1 MVTLKRVA
9 VAVMGIA
16 MLLAAG
22 AVAWFLWFQQ
32 GVAASRPVV
41 GTIDHYAG
49 YRADLTPLQVTI
61 SAAGRQAPWRT
72 TADDLRANVHMWRRM
87 HVADWNGVPEPL
99 RQQGLD
105 RMLAA
110 YHQVLVSPRTWDA
123 MRVDDWDRVPQP
135 VRTVAFRHMMAYW
148 SGYYD
153 VGGVFD
159 LPPQLVADT
168 LAAVVMSESWFDHRA
183 VFVNRF
189 GNRDIGL
196 AAASDYARE
205 RMRQLHQQGV
215 VDMGPSDADYV
226 NPWVATRFVAVWM
239 ALLLDEAGGDLD
251 LAVRAYHR
259 GIAEAGDSLGAA
271 YLAMVRNRLNRFI
284 RNRDA
289 PPAWDYLWK
298 TGRQV
303 ERQAWPWLVPR
314 LPSG

>member
-1 MVTLKRVA
+1 MVKPKRVA
-9 VAVMGIA
+9 AAVIGIA
-16 MLLAAG
+16 LLFAGG
-22 AVAWFLWFQQ
+22 AVAWFLWFQH

-41 GTIDHYAG
+41 GSIDHYAA

-72 TADDLRANVHMWRRM
+72 TADDVRANVYMWRRM

-110 YHQVLVSPRTWDA
+110 YREVLVNPRAWDA
-123 MRVDDWDRVPQP
+123 MRVDDWDLVPQP
-135 VRTVAFRHMMAYW
+135 VRTVAFRHMVAYW

-205 RMRQLHQQGV
+205 RMRELHQQNV
-215 VDMGPSDADYV
+215 VDLGPPDDDYI

-259 GIAEAGDSLGAA
+259 GITDAGDSLGAA

-284 RNRDA
+284 RNRGA
-289 PPAWDYLWK
+289 PPAWDYLWQK
-298 TGRQV
+298 GREV

-314 LPSG
+314 IPPG